1 MTENTQPETALDSTT
16 TSAKESP
23 SAMAAT
29 TVDAEPPR
37 EHAVEAGA
45 GAGSD
50 TTESAD
56 STAVD
61 NSGSA
66 HADEAAVPRPHADS
80 VESVEADS
88 AESPDS
94 TDSTAQAPTGA
105 EEVTPQPSGSQP
117 PESSEARRGG
127 KES

>member
-61 NSGSA
+61 NSGAA
-66 HADEAAVPRPHADS
+66 HADEGAGPRPHAD
-80 VESVEADS
+80 EGQSVEA
-88 AESPDS
+88 A
-94 TDSTAQAPTGA
+94 
-105 EEVTPQPSGSQP
+105 
-117 PESSEARRGG
+117 
-127 KES
+127 